1 MRANARDIAR
11 LINDPEVLEVVE
23 DAAYSP
29 AVLDSMPLIGAAD
42 DGSMAGYTGA
52 GQTIAI
58 LDTGVDKDHPMLLGK
73 VVSEACYSTSS
84 TRYGVYSLCPDAATS
99 STAIDSARPCDSDLW
114 GSGCDHGTHV
124 AGIAAGD
131 DGIHFGAA
139 RDAQVIAIQVYSGF
153 TASACGGTP
162 CVMAYTS
169 DIIKG
174 LERVQ
179 ALRELYAI
187 SAANLSLG
195 GGSYTEPCDS
205 DPTKPAIDSLR
216 AAGVATVV
224 ASGNSGYVNALAA
237 PACVSSAISVGATC
251 DDGGVYCAT
260 QDAVADYSN
269 SAEFLSL
276 LAPGSL
282 ITSSVPGGDYA
293 SWHGTSMA
301 APHVAGTWAV
311 LKEAY
316 PTAGWDAVPD
326 ATGYRLD
333 VSLRSDFRRL
343 VRVHDDLD
351 VGAATSQTVSNLR
364 PDRTYYVRVRA
375 YNAASISLSSTPQSV
390 STGSVTFSSRRR

>member
-29 AVLDSMPLIGAAD
+29 AVLDSMPLIGAAG
-42 DGSMAGYTGA
+42 DGMAGYTGA

-179 ALRELYAI
+179 ALRESYTIA
-187 SAANLSLG
+187 AANLSLG

-343 VRVHDDLD
+343 VRGHDDLD

-375 YNAASISLSSTPQSV
+375 YNAAGISLSSTPQSV